1 MKNRMRSRW
10 QRLQRE
16 TTAERATLRSQR
28 RALRRIGARWGF
40 RDALPPGEDQDR
52 IDPAADA
59 LVAAALDQT
68 DTPWWPAFAQ
78 PGARTTRQN
87 NLVRYR
93 NAETKRFLQWMRK
106 TWYPSVPN
114 RTPDVQRN
122 DGFGSIFDG
131 KIPTSALEASVT
143 QVEHQVAQS
152 WMENTELLV
161 QFAHCR
167 EDINNTLPVPAMQNS
182 KKGARPIWFVSD
194 TPSDPQK
201 VDHSWFYLDD
211 RSMFTPDRQAACAA
225 RIFYMFLSN
234 PMVTQQSDAQSALD
248 QQGKGCG
255 YYANEHVHRHMLSR
269 VREQTPLPHD
279 VFQNVLTLYVFKT
292 YNPLLQERDLFDT
305 HEFADD
311 FRSLLKERLDG
322 STSFPKL
329 CGQALRS
336 AVSGFPV

>member
-1 MKNRMRSRW
+1 V
-10 QRLQRE
+10 
-16 TTAERATLRSQR
+16 ARA
-28 RALRRIGARWGF
+28 
-40 RDALPPGEDQDR
+40 
-52 IDPAADA
+52 
-59 LVAAALDQT
+59 
-68 DTPWWPAFAQ
+68 
-78 PGARTTRQN
+78 TRQN

-106 TWYPSVPN
+106 NWYPSIPN
-114 RTPDVQRN
+114 RTPNVQQN

-131 KIPTSALEASVT
+131 KIPTSALEPSVT

-161 QFAHCR
+161 QFGHCR

-211 RSMFTPDRQAACAA
+211 RTMFTPDRQAACAA
-225 RIFYMFLSN
+225 RIFYMFLSS
-234 PMVTQQSDAQSALD
+234 PMITQQTDAQSALD

-255 YYANEHVHRHMLSR
+255 YYANERVHRHMLTR
-269 VREQTPLPHD
+269 VREQTQLPHD
-279 VFQNVLTLYVFKT
+279 AFQNTLILYAFKT
-292 YNPLLQERDLFDT
+292 YNPLLQDSKLLQT
-305 HEFADD
+305 HEFAED
-311 FRSLLKERLDG
+311 FRGLLKERLDG